1 MRKASCRTASRLSS
15 SSAGRSRTPLT
26 FRPLYGKQ
34 RTFSIYKQFNNL
46 NKMSQNYFDKY
57 VNRIGEE
64 AQLFATVINRNQI
77 TREEIA
83 NWVED

>member
-1 MRKASCRTASRLSS
+1 
-15 SSAGRSRTPLT
+15 
-26 FRPLYGKQ
+26 
-34 RTFSIYKQFNNL
+34 
-46 NKMSQNYFDKY
+46 MSQNYFDKY
-57 VNRIGEE
+57 VNRIGKE